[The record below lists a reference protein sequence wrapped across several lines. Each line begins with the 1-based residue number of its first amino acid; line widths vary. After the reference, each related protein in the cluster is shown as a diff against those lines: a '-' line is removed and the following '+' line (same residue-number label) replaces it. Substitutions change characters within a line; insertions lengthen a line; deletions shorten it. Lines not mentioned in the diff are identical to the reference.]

1 MRSDGVTWD
10 AAPTL
15 VSEQQTT
22 TLTDHVIPLA
32 GGFRQVGVA
41 LYAHPAASG
50 LVTGAWDDYVTL
62 VRMVVTVQDATPPAL
77 IWVDGGG
84 LLDGAWHRGDVCA
97 TLGLGDGE
105 SGAGAVW
112 LGSGAA
118 SAIWNASSTG
128 SQYQPAAAYGQP
140 TLCLGAAALGDGIH
154 AGGVGGRDASGE
166 QSASLP
172 FTVRIDST
180 PPTARLL
187 APGAVASDARPGV
200 ELEVVDATSGISSVL
215 AQIDGVT
222 VPLDLVGARASG
234 RPGSRLSYGA
244 HVLAWSIVDVAGN
257 RTDGSAR
264 FDVPDTEPPSFGT
277 PQPPNGASL
286 ESGDVLAVA
295 VAVHD
300 DGSGFDPAS
309 AALTLDGAPVDHVWQ
324 VEGVVH
330 AVVGARL
337 AAGVHRLGLAAADRA
352 GNAGRLTWDVT
363 VAGGAGSPGGSAPA
377 GGGASAGGAAGAAAG
392 APGKA
397 ARARAGKV
405 RAVKARVGSARPRV
419 VIVSL
424 RARARL
430 RIVLRVRCGALA
442 RKVRV
447 RANARGV
454 ATVRVACAGAATVR
468 MVAVPGRLLAHIAAR
483 RLPLRLRVQPQ
494 RRSAPS
500 VARVTG
506 QLAELHGQVVVLE
519 ALTATGW
526 RRVGQARADSS
537 GRFMTSFAIVHA
549 GQFALRARVAAL
561 AAVPSAPFVL
571 TMR

>member
-1 MRSDGVTWD
+1 MPRTRLLPILAAILFVLAGPASAQAGQYTLTYDFAADLSGWSGYVEPGYLLCGHGATAGCPDVSTNRILAQSGSGQAVWSQGRWEWTAPPGTLIVGGSLAYRTRMRHSQFYARVKMRTDGVTWD

-77 IWVDGGG
+77 TWVDGGG

-187 APGAVASDARPGV
+187 APGAVASDASPGV
-200 ELEVVDATSGISSVL
+200 ELEVGDATSGISSVL

-337 AAGVHRLGLAAADRA
+337 AAGVHHLGLAAADRA

-363 VAGGAGSPGGSAPA
+363 VAGGA
-377 GGGASAGGAAGAAAG
+377 
-392 APGKA
+392 
-397 ARARAGKV
+397 
-405 RAVKARVGSARPRV
+405 
-419 VIVSL
+419 
-424 RARARL
+424 
-430 RIVLRVRCGALA
+430 
-442 RKVRV
+442 
-447 RANARGV
+447 
-454 ATVRVACAGAATVR
+454 
-468 MVAVPGRLLAHIAAR
+468 
-483 RLPLRLRVQPQ
+483 
-494 RRSAPS
+494 
-500 VARVTG
+500 
-506 QLAELHGQVVVLE
+506 
-519 ALTATGW
+519 
-526 RRVGQARADSS
+526 
-537 GRFMTSFAIVHA
+537 
-549 GQFALRARVAAL
+549 
-561 AAVPSAPFVL
+561 
-571 TMR
+571 